1 MGSQHLVYGLL
12 GGLAIALTVAAVT
25 DIRRRQIDNWL
36 NAAIAMGAPAFW
48 WASGLSLY
56 PGVAMQL
63 GVALAAFAVLCGM
76 FALRVMGGGDV
87 KLLTALALWLP
98 WQPFMQLLLYMSL
111 IGGVLTVVLGAWH
124 VMRRQR
130 DKLKIPYGVAI
141 ASAGLLVMATHYLP
155 QAGNAQSLIG

>member
-1 MGSQHLVYGLL
+1 
-12 GGLAIALTVAAVT
+12 
-25 DIRRRQIDNWL
+25 
-36 NAAIAMGAPAFW
+36 
-48 WASGLSLY
+48 
-56 PGVAMQL
+56 
-63 GVALAAFAVLCGM
+63 
-76 FALRVMGGGDV
+76 V

-98 WQPFMQLLLYMSL
+98 WQPFLQLLLYMSL

-141 ASAGLLVMATHYLP
+141 ASAGLLVMAIHYLP

>member
-12 GGLAIALTVAAVT
+12 GGLAIALAVAAAT
-25 DIRRRQIDNWL
+25 DIHRRQIDNWL
-36 NAAIAMGAPAFW
+36 NLVIALAAPAFW
-48 WASGLSLY
+48 WATGLSLW
-56 PGVAMQL
+56 PAVAMQL
-63 GVALAAFAVLCGM
+63 GVALIAFAVLCGM
-76 FALRVMGGGDV
+76 FALRIMGGGDV

-98 WQPFMQLLLYMSL
+98 WQPFMQLLLIMSL

-141 ASAGLLVMATHYLP
+141 ASAGLLVIVMNYLP
-155 QAGNAQSLIG
+155 KGATLVGVTG